1 MMKQTTLLLVLL
13 LCIAST
19 GVAARGQKSALMVPQ
34 GRLTLDEAW
43 KAALDNYPGIQEARQ
58 RIDAARAVL
67 KQAKSAYLPTV
78 TAQGGIKA
86 LDVTGQPDWNPYL
99 RVDDSYNEMS
109 LGIRLTWLLFDGFSR
124 EANTLAAIHGVELR
138 KERLADTR
146 RLLLKAVA
154 TAYYQAQLAV
164 EGMVVAKQNQE
175 FNQILEK
182 DARIKWQVGAAP
194 EAEMLNFSVKALQAE
209 SDFQAAERDFKIVCA
224 ALAQLMALPE
234 AHLPEDLYPV
244 RITKKGGS
252 PLETFESDY
261 QFALAHRPDLKAL
274 DAGVLAQEQLLR
286 AEKGNCYPD
295 IALITGGGYMY
306 EDDKTV
312 KDQEEHETYVG
323 VVASWDLYTGGLRTG
338 KIREVNAELRALTQ
352 QRKQLLLAMGAAI
365 RQSRDRA
372 ETAFETYERQKLT
385 LELTQRI
392 REHVATAYRAG
403 ALPLTRLNQAQT
415 DLVRAS
421 GAVALT
427 WIQYRIA
434 LVNLAAETGRIN
446 LLPDSPPSS

>member
-1 MMKQTTLLLVLL
+1 MMKQTTLFLLLVL
-13 LCIAST
+13 CIAAT
-19 GVAARGQKSALMVPQ
+19 GFAKESALVVPQ

-43 KAALDNYPGIQEARQ
+43 KAALDNFPGIQEAQQ
-58 RIDAARAVL
+58 RIEAARAVL
-67 KQAKSAYLPTV
+67 KQAKSAYLPSV
-78 TAQGGIKA
+78 TAQGGGKA
-86 LDVTGQPDWNPYL
+86 RDVTVQPDWNPYD
-99 RVDDSYNEMS
+99 RIDDSFNEMS
-109 LGIRLTWLLFDGFSR
+109 VGISLTWLLFDGFSR

-138 KERLADTR
+138 KQRLADTR
-146 RLLLKAVA
+146 RLLLKAVS
-154 TAYYQAQLAV
+154 TAFYQAQLAV
-164 EGMVVAKQNQE
+164 EAMVVAKQNQE

-209 SDFQAAERDFKIVCA
+209 SDFSAAERDFKIVCA

-234 AHLPEDLYPV
+234 AHLPGELYPV
-244 RITKKGGS
+244 RVTRKVGS

-261 QFALAHRPDLKAL
+261 TFALAHRPDLKAL
-274 DAGVLAQEQLLR
+274 DAGVLVQEQLLR
-286 AEKGNCYPD
+286 AEKGNYSPD
-295 IALITGGGYMY
+295 IAFITGAGYMFQ
-306 EDDKTV
+306 DGITV

-323 VVASWDLYTGGLRTG
+323 VVASWDLYTGGRRTG
-338 KIREVNAELRALTQ
+338 KIQEINAGVRALAQ
-352 QRKQLLLAMGAAI
+352 QRKQLLLSISSSI
-365 RQSRDRA
+365 RQTRARA
-372 ETAFETYERQKLT
+372 ETAFETYERQKRT

-392 REHVATAYRAG
+392 REHVETAYRAG

-434 LVNLAAETGRIN
+434 LVNLSAETGRID
-446 LLPDSPPSS
+446 LLPDSPPNS

>member
-1 MMKQTTLLLVLL
+1 MMKQTTLLLLL
-13 LCIAST
+13 VLCIAAT
-19 GVAARGQKSALMVPQ
+19 GFAKESALVVPQ

-43 KAALDNYPGIQEARQ
+43 KAALDNYPGIQEAQQ
-58 RIDAARAVL
+58 RIEAARAVL

-78 TAQGGIKA
+78 TAQGGAKA
-86 LDVTGQPDWNPYL
+86 RDVTVQPDWNPYD
-99 RVDDSYNEMS
+99 RVDDSFNEMS
-109 LGIRLTWLLFDGFSR
+109 VGIGLTWLLFDGFSR
-124 EANTLAAIHGVELR
+124 EANTLAATHGVELR
-138 KERLADTR
+138 KQRLADTR
-146 RLLLKAVA
+146 RLLLKAVS

-209 SDFQAAERDFKIVCA
+209 SDFSSAERDFKIVCA

-234 AHLPEDLYPV
+234 AHLPEELYPV
-244 RITKKGGS
+244 GVTKSGEQL
-252 PLETFESDY
+252 LETFENEY
-261 QFALAHRPDLKAL
+261 QFALSHRPDLKAL

-286 AEKGNCYPD
+286 AEKGNYSPD
-295 IALITGGGYMY
+295 IAFITGAGYMFQ
-306 EDDKTV
+306 DGITV

-323 VVASWDLYTGGLRTG
+323 VVASWDLYTGGRRTG
-338 KIREVNAELRALTQ
+338 KIQEINAEVRALSQ
-352 QRKQLLLAMGAAI
+352 QREQLLLSISSSI
-365 RQSRDRA
+365 RQTRDRA
-372 ETAFETYERQKLT
+372 ETAFETYERQKRT

-434 LVNLAAETGRIN
+434 LVNLSAETGRID
-446 LLPDSPPSS
+446 LLPDSPQGS